1 MLMFSIVI
9 NKVFTVKRILFL
21 CTGNSARSQ
30 LAEALMR
37 HMCRDSEAT
46 IGKFEIMS
54 AGMAPEI
61 VDPRVYEVLNYHN
74 VNSDNLTSLLAASL
88 QNQHFDV
95 VITLCDKASKECALF
110 PDSDALIHWDFKDPK
125 PLSGSQGFY
134 DVFDGLKAKIA
145 LFLMLNGDHQSD
157 TIGAVEL
164 FKIMSDSLRLR
175 ILMLIHDEI
184 ALSVG
189 DLTKALQVSQPKVS
203 RHLALLRDSGVLQ
216 DHREGVWIFYHFP
229 SDLPQWICHTLETV
243 RNGQPALINQEKI
256 RLSTIKNRKKPQL
269 INIITK

>member
-1 MLMFSIVI
+1 M
-9 NKVFTVKRILFL
+9 KRILFL